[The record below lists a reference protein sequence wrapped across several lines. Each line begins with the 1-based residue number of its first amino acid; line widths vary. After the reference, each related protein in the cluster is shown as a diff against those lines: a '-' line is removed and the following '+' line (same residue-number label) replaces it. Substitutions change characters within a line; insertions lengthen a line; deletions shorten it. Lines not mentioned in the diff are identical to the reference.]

1 MWDWSGSKTP
11 PPVRSRDDAGNDAQ
25 NQGNMPVRNE
35 ARPVPV
41 YRDARAFRTLPPT
54 APASAYPDPLDIP
67 DPQAVYSTMPP
78 PVYPQRQSP
87 FFQPSMIPPQAPPAF
102 AQYPHQTAYGSG
114 YPQAQSYPQPY
125 IPQPQQYPAPYP
137 AQAYVPLRPYPTNPP
152 YIPQPYA
159 AQPHQAPYS
168 PLYSAQPAQAPYV
181 QPDQSY
187 AAQPAQPPYT
197 QTEQSYSAQTAQ
209 APYAQPD
216 QSYAAQPAQP
226 PYTQTEQPYS
236 AQTVQSLYSSL
247 KQTSYNPSAKTSQ
260 NHQKNLR
267 QDQLTP
273 SGDDKAVWEKQFQ
286 ERGFVNMDLL
296 EVDFVPLDPN
306 WLMELRKAFK
316 RTRRDF
322 LKYVGYHHVNE
333 LLAAGMTEEAIKLVK
348 KGKAP
353 ENFNVHIRVPFDYGG
368 ANSFSNLVLLQTH
381 PFHTEIHR
389 FIDMQT
395 LSYPNL
401 KPPKLFLPAPK
412 GKVYFPGEIEISS
425 GGASRHDRSV
435 YAGFLESTFEMI
447 AQRSSLGR

>member
-1 MWDWSGSKTP
+1 M
-11 PPVRSRDDAGNDAQ
+11 
-25 NQGNMPVRNE
+25 
-35 ARPVPV
+35 
-41 YRDARAFRTLPPT
+41 
-54 APASAYPDPLDIP
+54 
-67 DPQAVYSTMPP
+67 
-78 PVYPQRQSP
+78 
-87 FFQPSMIPPQAPPAF
+87 
-102 AQYPHQTAYGSG
+102 
-114 YPQAQSYPQPY
+114 
-125 IPQPQQYPAPYP
+125 
-137 AQAYVPLRPYPTNPP
+137 PLRPYPTNPP

-168 PLYSAQPAQAPYV
+168 PLYSAQPAQAPYA

-197 QTEQSYSAQTAQ
+197 QTEQSYSAQPAQ

-267 QDQLTP
+267 QDQLIP

-353 ENFNVHIRVPFDYGG
+353 IGYNVHHKLPIHGG
-368 ANSFSNLVLLQTH
+368 GKNEFSNLILMPIGPHDDLHHKVMDPQVAQMQSGETKKVVI
-381 PFHTEIHR
+381 PWTDDMVYIDPER
-389 FIDMQT
+389 KKAAPQKTAFIANA
-395 LSYPNL
+395 L
-401 KPPKLFLPAPK
+401 
-412 GKVYFPGEIEISS
+412 
-425 GGASRHDRSV
+425 
-435 YAGFLESTFEMI
+435 AG
-447 AQRSSLGR
+447 RNGR